1 MNVCNC
7 ILFPVALFTG
17 LGEIKLTDHER
28 RVLNKD
34 LADYVWQSG
43 FSQSFLAW
51 RRRLLYCASVVL
63 MATVAFQVYGLAVY
77 GFFGESEKATLTTLG
92 LCALVSGVISPLV
105 SFAFLFVAAW
115 FWTDFSKSRNTLIP
129 GWILGLV
136 LSLWPTVVP
145 LEYMLVESDTFQN
158 ALTGVVYAISVLPT
172 YLALI
177 GGITLGSTRVYKFAA
192 SPLTGAMVV
201 LSAAFGVIIP
211 FAFMALIIQ
220 IFGNVLLIVGLLLLV
235 SGPFLVV
242 VTCSK
247 FTAVNVFSSSESITF
262 SLRILLVAIVL
273 RVAGLAVILAWFIT
287 FSKDG
292 IVFITQVVDG
302 ATVVGLIPIPWLVSA
317 VFQLIGNKMFQAVLW
332 TEIII
337 HVARNDN
344 VKIVK
349 LENDLIK

>member
-1 MNVCNC
+1 M
-7 ILFPVALFTG
+7 
-17 LGEIKLTDHER
+17 
-28 RVLNKD
+28 
-34 LADYVWQSG
+34 
-43 FSQSFLAW
+43 
-51 RRRLLYCASVVL
+51 LYCASAIL
-63 MATVAFQVYGLAVY
+63 MVTVAFQVYALVQY
-77 GFFGESEKATLTTLG
+77 GFYGEAEQKIFTTLG
-92 LCALVSGVISPLV
+92 LCAIVSGVVAPFV
-105 SFAFLFVAAW
+105 SFAFMFVAAW
-115 FWTDFSKSRNTLIP
+115 FWTDFSKSRNILIP

-145 LEYMLVESDTFQN
+145 LEYMLVESNTVEN
-158 ALTGVVYAISVLPT
+158 ALTGVVYAMSMLPT

-177 GGITLGSTRVYKFAA
+177 GGLTLGSTRVYKFAP

-201 LSAAFGVIIP
+201 LSAAFGIIIP

-220 IFGNVLLIVGLLLLV
+220 IFGNVLLIVGLLLLI

-242 VTCSK
+242 AMGSK

-262 SLRILLVAIVL
+262 SLRILMIATVL
-273 RVAGLAVILAWFIT
+273 RVAGLFVILAWFIT

-302 ATVVGLIPIPWLVSA
+302 ERIEGLVSIEWLVSA
-317 VFQLIGNKMFQAVLW
+317 IFRFIGNKMFQAVLW
-332 TEIII
+332 TDIIV

-349 LENDLIK
+349 LENDLLK